1 MARKLGGYNEDKA
14 TVAATVASFPAQF
27 KLRGHSGIFRVS
39 TQSSYMTSGG
49 RVMVYTERKDDRGE
63 WRDFVKGTPEELRG
77 QIVSSGLGNLWSHR
91 RTRRATKKQCSPA
104 HRRQLGGLWSQQ
116 SLVSKVLLGYLGIG
130 AVVAVARAVKEVS
143 ALPAGA
149 TGYYGPIAT
158 GAVFDVVAWP
168 YTAYQWAASASA
180 ASSAPM
186 KKFSIGSPAPTKTLK
201 KSASGSSTPGYF

>member
-1 MARKLGGYNEDKA
+1 MMARVDEQELDKYVHTGKSDHYGA
-14 TVAATVASFPAQF
+14 PFYP
-27 KLRGHSGIFRVS
+27 
-39 TQSSYMTSGG
+39 
-49 RVMVYTERKDDRGE
+49 EDDRYE
-63 WRDFVKGTPEELRG
+63 PEAWE
-77 QIVSSGLGNLWSHR
+77 QMTGNLWSHR
-91 RTRRATKKQCSPA
+91 RTRKATKKQRSPA

-168 YTAYQWAASASA
+168 YSVYQWAASASA
-180 ASSAPM
+180 ASAAPM
-186 KKFSIGSPAPTKTLK
+186 KKFSIGVPVPAKTLK
-201 KSASGSSTPGYF
+201 KSASGSSTPGLF